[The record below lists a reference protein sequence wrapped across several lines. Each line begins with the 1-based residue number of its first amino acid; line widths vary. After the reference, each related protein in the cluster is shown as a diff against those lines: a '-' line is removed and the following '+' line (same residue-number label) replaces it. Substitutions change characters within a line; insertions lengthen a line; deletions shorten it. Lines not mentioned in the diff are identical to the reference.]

1 MQTLNNFF
9 DSKKNAIFLFIL
21 SFSVVIVF
29 SFLNVDYSDNPFQ
42 INIANYFLINGEY
55 FSVISFFSQYVYS
68 KIILVFNDSLVN
80 FKLLNSLL
88 ILISV
93 YIPLFFFRKKINHYK
108 YISLASLALL
118 LFVPF
123 SRLSIGWDAISD
135 VFFFLTA
142 SLFIKYVQDNRFI
155 YLFFI
160 ALAIVFATY
169 TKITNILLLFFI
181 VFSLIVYKKIEKQ
194 SVNFI
199 HLFGFIFF
207 TIFFFNI
214 FLYLFFDSPIEYYNQ
229 LLGKKELND
238 SYGVLGLLERIYN
251 HLKFSIKPLLLFFGY
266 YIIFIKYNQLK
277 QILYLKILWYLIFV
291 TFAYNFIAIER
302 GFYNYILVISSFI
315 LGFLIV
321 EIFFKSV
328 YSLKTKLLILFLILM
343 SFFPTIGSNTGL
355 SKNSLILFMPLI
367 LAYFHLKFNFKN
379 YNKLVFLIGVYVV
392 VLRLFYF
399 IDFQKINS
407 DFVVN
412 EKKLYPMVSHNT
424 TKTRLDEVDNFIKTN
439 AITDFYF
446 YSLDAHLFEYYFNG
460 NLIFKSFDRDLKNG
474 NEWNRFFQ
482 EFNSNNNKVYLFIP
496 KNVIKDNSSQSIFME
511 NINKYNTSIF
521 EVAGFFVY
529 QFN

>member
-1 MQTLNNFF
+1 MLTLNNFF
-9 DSKKNAIFLFIL
+9 NSKKNAIFLFIL

-42 INIANYFLINGEY
+42 INIANYYLLNDEY
-55 FSVISFFSQYVYS
+55 FSVISFFSQYLYS
-68 KIILVFNDSLVN
+68 RIILVFNDSLVN
-80 FKLLNSLL
+80 FKLFNSLL

-93 YIPLFFFRKKINHYK
+93 YIPLFFFRKQINHYK
-108 YISLASLALL
+108 YISLASISLL
-118 LFVPF
+118 LFIPF

-135 VFFFLTA
+135 VFFLLTA
-142 SLFIKYVQDNRFI
+142 SLFFSYIQDNRFK

-181 VFSLIVYKKIEKQ
+181 VFSLIVYWKMEKQ
-194 SVNFI
+194 PIKYFY
-199 HLFGFIFF
+199 LLGFIFL
-207 TIFFFNI
+207 TILFFNI
-214 FLYLFFDSPIEYYNQ
+214 FLFLFFDSPIEYYKQ

-266 YIIFIKYNQLK
+266 YIIFIKYIQLK
-277 QILYLKILWYLIFV
+277 HILYLKIIWYLIFV
-291 TFAYNFIAIER
+291 GFVYNFIAIER
-302 GFYNYILVISSFI
+302 GFYNYILVITSLT
-315 LGFLIV
+315 LGFLLIEV
-321 EIFFKSV
+321 FFKSV
-328 YSLKTKLLILFLILM
+328 CSLKAKLLILFLIMM

-355 SKNSLILFMPLI
+355 SKNSLILFLPLI
-367 LAYFHLKFNFKN
+367 LVYFHLKFNFKN

-412 EKKLYPMVSHNT
+412 EEKLYPIVSHIT
-424 TKTRLDEVDNFIKTN
+424 TKTRLNEVDNFIKAN
-439 AITDFYF
+439 AIKDFYF

-460 NLIFKSFDRDLKNG
+460 NLIFKTFDRNLDNK
-474 NEWNRFFQ
+474 NEWNRF
-482 EFNSNNNKVYLFIP
+482 NNVLLNKKNNIYLFIP
-496 KNVIKDNSSQSIFME
+496 KSTIENSNNSVFVDNITKKAICYKEVSWFNVYKF
-511 NINKYNTSIF
+511 
-521 EVAGFFVY
+521 
-529 QFN
+529 

>member
-1 MQTLNNFF
+1 MQALNNFF

-42 INIANYFLINGEY
+42 INIANYYLLNDEY
-55 FSVISFFSQYVYS
+55 FSVISFFSQYLYS
-68 KIILVFNDSLVN
+68 RIILVFNDSLVN
-80 FKLLNSLL
+80 FKLFNSFL

-93 YIPLFFFRKKINHYK
+93 YIPLFFFRKQINHYK

-135 VFFFLTA
+135 VFFLLTA
-142 SLFIKYVQDNRFI
+142 SLFIRYIQDERFN

-194 SVNFI
+194 PINYF
-199 HLFGFIFF
+199 HLLGFIFL
-207 TIFFFNI
+207 TIFFFNV
-214 FLYLFFDSPIEYYNQ
+214 FFFLFFDSPIEYYNQ

-251 HLKFSIKPLLLFFGY
+251 HLKFSIKPLVLFFGY
-266 YIIFIKYNQLK
+266 YVIFIKYIQLK
-277 QILYLKILWYLIFV
+277 HILYLKIIWFLFFV
-291 TFAYNFIAIER
+291 GFVYNFIAIER

-321 EIFFKSV
+321 EVFFKSV

-379 YNKLVFLIGVYVV
+379 YYKLVFLIGVYVL

-424 TKTRLDEVDNFIKTN
+424 TKTRLNEVDNFIKTN

-460 NLIFKSFDRDLKNG
+460 NLIFKSFDRNLDNKY
-474 NEWNRFFQ
+474 EWNRF
-482 EFNSNNNKVYLFIP
+482 NNVLINKKNNVYLFIP
-496 KNVIKDNSSQSIFME
+496 KSTIEDSNNSVFVKNITKRAISYNEVSWFNVYKF
-511 NINKYNTSIF
+511 
-521 EVAGFFVY
+521 
-529 QFN
+529 